1 MAWRPLAQ
9 PQLPDFYR
17 TELANQQLLG
27 NALKEGFNLITHK
40 VIENDLAE
48 RYGPNLYSPEALQER
63 VVKYS
68 IINPELAK
76 MFSNQLYTSELA
88 KSRLQTAKESKDYK
102 DDRAEMAIIR
112 NLNTTNSQYL
122 SVENAL
128 TANEEARRAFVA
140 DNMVLHGGTPEYKKE
155 LDLFDKKD
163 EALRKRFS
171 VLERSLEELGS
182 KYKALTGNE
191 FFTGGF
197 DIPEAHS
204 VTSEFGTSEKKKK
217 TGENELFKTD
227 DEALTE
233 TGEGDEEEEK
243 KSLWTRFQDNRRILA
258 EKRKLTAQIQGDAEL
273 RKEYETSPELKKEFS
288 NFSVYTKALVEAAFQ
303 EAGSGDTE

>member
-17 TELANQQLLG
+17 TELANQHLLG

-48 RYGPNLYSPEALQER
+48 RYGDDLYSPEALQER

-68 IINPELAK
+68 MINPELAK

-128 TANEEARRAFVA
+128 TANEEARRSFVA
-140 DNMVLHGGTPEYKKE
+140 DNMLLHGETPAYKKE

-171 VLERSLEELGS
+171 VLERSLEGLS
-182 KYKALTGNE
+182 RKYKALTGNE

-204 VTSEFGTSEKKKK
+204 VTSEFGTSEKKK

-233 TGEGDEEEEK
+233 TGEGDKEEEDSGPGFFETLFNEARAK
-243 KSLWTRFQDNRRILA
+243 EQ
-258 EKRKLTAQIQGDAEL
+258 L
-273 RKEYETSPELKKEFS
+273 RKDLWAQVREDWNPELEQQFG
-288 NFSVYTKALVEAAFQ
+288 TKYKYFDALYKQATRVAE
-303 EAGSGDTE
+303 

>member
-48 RYGPNLYSPEALQER
+48 RYGDDLYSPEALQER

-68 IINPELAK
+68 MINPDLAK

-88 KSRLQTAKESKDYK
+88 KSRIQTAKESKDYK

-128 TANEEARRAFVA
+128 TANEEARRSFVA
-140 DNMVLHGGTPEYKKE
+140 DNMLLHGETPAYKKE

-171 VLERSLEELGS
+171 VLERSLEGLS
-182 KYKALTGNE
+182 RKYKALTGNE

-204 VTSEFGTSEKKKK
+204 VTSEFDTSEKKKKK

-233 TGEGDEEEEK
+233 TGEGDKEEEDSGPGFFGRLFNEARAK
-243 KSLWTRFQDNRRILA
+243 EQ
-258 EKRKLTAQIQGDAEL
+258 L
-273 RKEYETSPELKKEFS
+273 RKELRAQVNEEWSPELEQQFG
-288 NFSVYTKALVEAAFQ
+288 TKYRYFDALLKQATRVAE
-303 EAGSGDTE
+303 

>member
-48 RYGPNLYSPEALQER
+48 RYGDDLYSPEALQER

-68 IINPELAK
+68 MINPDLAK

-128 TANEEARRAFVA
+128 TANEEARRSFVA
-140 DNMVLHGGTPEYKKE
+140 DNMLLHGETPAYKKE

-171 VLERSLEELGS
+171 VLERSLEGLS
-182 KYKALTGNE
+182 RKYKALTGNE

-204 VTSEFGTSEKKKK
+204 VTSEFGTSEKKK

-233 TGEGDEEEEK
+233 TGEGDKEEEDSGPGFFETLFNEARAK
-243 KSLWTRFQDNRRILA
+243 EQ
-258 EKRKLTAQIQGDAEL
+258 L
-273 RKEYETSPELKKEFS
+273 RKDLWAQVREDWNPELEQQFG
-288 NFSVYTKALVEAAFQ
+288 TKYKYFDALYKQATRVAE
-303 EAGSGDTE
+303 